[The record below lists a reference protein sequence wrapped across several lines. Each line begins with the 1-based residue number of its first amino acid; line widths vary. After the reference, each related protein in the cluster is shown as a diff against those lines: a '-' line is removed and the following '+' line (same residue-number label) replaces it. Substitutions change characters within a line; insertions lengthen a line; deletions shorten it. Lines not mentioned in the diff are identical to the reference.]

1 MRRFGARAGVII
13 VQGLLW
19 PALGLLLA
27 GCNLPG
33 GAAFESEVLAVAS
46 DEDAATPDFAVEVV
60 TRDAL
65 PRYADWPLTGETPL
79 RWISRQ
85 SAPANRIIAPGDQI
99 SVTVWNTEQNSLLTA
114 GEQRFVPLSNIRV
127 SPGGTIFLP
136 YLGDIRIEGMSPEHA
151 REVIQEKFIAVTPAA
166 QVQLELTEGRQS
178 SVSLVG
184 GVNQPGTFPLPDQ
197 AYTVLSLIAEGRG
210 VREQLNNPQI
220 RLIRGDD
227 IYGTSVDRLF
237 ANPDLDTTLRGGDK
251 VIIRADDRYFL
262 SLGAAGSEAVHPF
275 ERDRFSAL
283 EALSIIGG
291 VSDNRADPKGILV
304 LRQYPASAV
313 RQDGTGPAQERVVF
327 TLDLTSADGLFSAGQ
342 FRIQSGDLVY
352 ATESPVLRAQTILS
366 LIGNAFGIANTAA
379 STAQRLSN

>member
-1 MRRFGARAGVII
+1 MM
-13 VQGLLW
+13 QGLLW
-19 PALGLLLA
+19 PALGLALA
-27 GCNLPG
+27 GCSLPG
-33 GAAFESEVLAVAS
+33 GAAFESEVLAVAQ
-46 DEDAATPDFAVEVV
+46 DTDAATPDFAVESV

-79 RWISRQ
+79 RWIARQ
-85 SAPANRIIAPGDQI
+85 SAPANRIIAPGDQV

-251 VIIRADDRYFL
+251 VIIQADDRYFL

-291 VSDNRADPKGILV
+291 VSDARADPQGILV
-304 LRQYPASAV
+304 LRQYPPSAL
-313 RQDGTGPAQERVVF
+313 RADGTGPDQERVVF
-327 TLDLTSADGLFSAGQ
+327 TLDLTTADGLFSAGQ

-366 LIGNAFGIANTAA
+366 LIGSAFGIANTAA
-379 STAQRLSN
+379 STAQRLNN

>member
-1 MRRFGARAGVII
+1 MDRFVARAGVIML
-13 VQGLLW
+13 QGLL
-19 PALGLLLA
+19 GLSLA
-27 GCNLPG
+27 GCSLPG
-33 GAAFESEVLAVAS
+33 GAAFESEVLAVAE
-46 DEDAATPDFAVEVV
+46 DTDAATPDFAVEPV

-65 PRYADWPLTGETPL
+65 PRYADWPLTGEAAL

-85 SAPANRIIAPGDQI
+85 SAPANRIIAAGDQI

-127 SPGGTIFLP
+127 SPSGTIFLP

-151 REVIQEKFIAVTPAA
+151 REVIEEKFSTVAPAA

-237 ANPDLDTTLRGGDK
+237 ANPDLDTTLHGGDK

-275 ERDRFSAL
+275 PKDRFSAL

-291 VSDNRADPKGILV
+291 VSDTRADPQGILV
-304 LRQYPASAV
+304 LRQYPASAL
-313 RQDGTGPAQERVVF
+313 RADGTGPDQERVVF

-352 ATESPVLRAQTILS
+352 ATESPVIRAQTILS

-379 STAQRLSN
+379 STAQRLQ

>member
-1 MRRFGARAGVII
+1 MRRFGTRASVVI

-19 PALGLLLA
+19 PALGLVLA
-27 GCNLPG
+27 GCSLPG
-33 GAAFESEVLAVAS
+33 GAAFESEVLAVAQ
-46 DEDAATPDFAVEVV
+46 DTDATTPDFAVELV

-65 PRYADWPLTGETPL
+65 PRYADWPLTGEASL
-79 RWISRQ
+79 RWIARQ

-136 YLGDIRIEGMSPEHA
+136 YLGDIRVEGMSPEHA

-237 ANPDLDTTLRGGDK
+237 ANPDLDTTLQGGDK

-275 ERDRFSAL
+275 PKDRFSAL

-291 VSDNRADPKGILV
+291 VSDTRADPQGILV
-304 LRQYPASAV
+304 LRQYPGSAL
-313 RQDGTGPAQERVVF
+313 RQDGTGPNQERVVF

-366 LIGNAFGIANTAA
+366 LIGSALGVAAQGATA
-379 STAQRLSN
+379 AQRLNN

>member
-13 VQGLLW
+13 LQGLLW
-19 PALGLLLA
+19 PALGLGLA

-33 GAAFESEVLAVAS
+33 GAAFQSEVLAVAQ
-46 DEDAATPDFAVEVV
+46 DADAATPDFAVEPV
-60 TRDAL
+60 TRAAL
-65 PRYADWPLTGETPL
+65 ARYADWPLTGEAPL
-79 RWISRQ
+79 HWISRQ

-151 REVIQEKFIAVTPAA
+151 REVIQEQFIAVTPAA

-184 GVNQPGTFPLPDQ
+184 GANQPGTFPLPDQ
-197 AYTVLSLIAEGRG
+197 AYTVLSLIAEGGG
-210 VREQLNNPQI
+210 VRETLNNPQI

-237 ANPDLDTTLRGGDK
+237 ANPALDTTLRGGDK
-251 VIIRADDRYFL
+251 VIIQADDRYFL

-283 EALSIIGG
+283 EAMSMIGG
-291 VSDNRADPKGILV
+291 VSDARADPQGILV
-304 LRQYPASAV
+304 LRQYPGSAL
-313 RQDGTGPAQERVVF
+313 RPDGTGPAHERVVF

-366 LIGNAFGIANTAA
+366 LIGSALGVAAQGATA
-379 STAQRLSN
+379 AQRLNN